1 MRRHALTALAFPLV
15 SALVASALVPSHAA
29 ANASVKV
36 PAPVAGRYVAILHE
50 GVSRCPSVKGWKQS
64 PIFDPLRVNTRIPQR
79 QVPQDKGRNNPTGPK
94 HQVPKDKAPLPSFDF
109 TPFRRF
115 CQYTR
120 KEPPDAKSASL
131 SLKDSAEF
139 LRVDPDYDA
148 LVPQGPLGQD
158 PTVQDALNQTFRAML
173 DLGLPNGKVQPLYFP
188 KDPNSRS
195 VAQVAVIDTADGARD
210 SRRGARHGRAMAEII
225 HEVRCPAREP
235 DCQKHLTFHNAFPR
249 AAVPGSTSE
258 PLGSL
263 GSLAEEIYLAVS
275 SWRWTNAI
283 NQTDAPLILNLSLGW
298 DPGVWNEEATDG
310 ESPAWAPADWDLGPW
325 DIPTN
330 QGDER
335 LRLRQEWPATTQA
348 VHAAL
353 LYASC
358 FDVLVLAAAGNNTR
372 GAEVQTGALAPAK
385 WEKLLA
391 PDKETCMTLFG
402 GAAERTGNDKIK
414 IERKALVYGVRGR
427 MTGVGNSLPNS
438 RKGSTSLQIS
448 PASYVVARVGENC
461 RSKAR
466 GGNNCGFTDPWSG
479 SSVATA
485 IYSGLAATLWSYD
498 RTLTPHQIMK
508 LIHDTGQGTTVLH
521 PDKMSIKF
529 NPVSL
534 LGSKVE
540 TATTEDRATSPD
552 PFKAFNQLCP
562 NGCGYLNPYTDF
574 PQAKEYLWY
583 RPLKAAIEGWIT
595 QQTTMDSAPTSQ
607 VLMNSHVVDGRT
619 HYYPD
624 NGQTPP
630 HAENVSAKPWTRPQP
645 QTPIC
650 SVCVVS
656 DIQQSPTLI
665 LSLNEVDELKQS
677 DKVVLED
684 PVLEFSLPGG
694 FVAVSLGTLE
704 VPPQGLKV
712 PLDRYKIAENGETLG
727 YAIKNSNAVGGT
739 LTIFLKDI
747 ETDEKR
753 ANVSVVQVMQDW
765 EPR

>member
-15 SALVASALVPSHAA
+15 SALVASALLPSHAA
-29 ANASVKV
+29 AKAPVKV

-50 GVSRCPSVKGWKQS
+50 GVKHCPSVKGWKQS
-64 PIFDPLRVNTRIPQR
+64 PIFNPRRVDT
-79 QVPQDKGRNNPTGPK
+79 QDKGRNNPTGPK
-94 HQVPKDKAPLPSFDF
+94 YQVPKDKAPPPSFDY

-115 CQYTR
+115 CQYTLAG
-120 KEPPDAKSASL
+120 KQATPPTHHKS
-131 SLKDSAEF
+131 KVF
-139 LRVDPDYDA
+139 LRVDPDYDV
-148 LVPQGPLGQD
+148 LVPQGALGQE

-173 DLGLPNGKVQPLYFP
+173 DLGLPNGKEQPLYLP

-195 VAQVAVIDTADGARD
+195 VAQVVVIDTARGARD
-210 SRRGARHGRAMAEII
+210 SSLGARHGRAMAEII

-235 DCQKHLTFHNAFPR
+235 DCQKHLSFHNAFPR
-249 AAVPGSTSE
+249 AAVPGGTSE

-263 GSLAEEIYLAVS
+263 GTLAEEVYLAVS
-275 SWRWTNAI
+275 GWRWTNAI

-298 DPGVWNEEATDG
+298 DPGDEKDP
-310 ESPAWAPADWDLGPW
+310 PAWAANWADFPSW
-325 DIPTN
+325 DIPPN
-330 QGDER
+330 LRDEK
-335 LRLRQEWPATTQA
+335 LVLRQDWPATAQA

-358 FDVLVLAAAGNNTR
+358 FDVLVVAAAGNNTR

-391 PDKETCMTLFG
+391 PDKETCRTLFG
-402 GAAERTGNDKIK
+402 GAAERTGNQMIK

-427 MTGVGNSLPNS
+427 MTGVGNALPNS

-461 RSKAR
+461 SSKAR
-466 GGNNCGFTDPWSG
+466 GGNNCRFTDPWSG
-479 SSVATA
+479 SSVAAA

-498 RTLTPHQIMK
+498 RTLTSHQVMK
-508 LIHDTGQGTTVLH
+508 LIHESGQGTTVLH
-521 PDKMSIKF
+521 PDKLSIKF
-529 NPVSL
+529 NPVGL
-534 LGSKVE
+534 LGTKVE
-540 TATTEDRATSPD
+540 TTTTEDRATSPD
-552 PFKAFNQLCP
+552 PFKAFRQLCP
-562 NGCGYLNPYTDF
+562 NGCGYSNPYTEVL
-574 PQAKEYLWY
+574 QANEYRWY
-583 RPLKAAIEGWIT
+583 KPMKDTIENWIT
-595 QQTTMDSAPTSQ
+595 QQTLDSAPISPVTMDS
-607 VLMNSHVVDGRT
+607 HDVDGRT

-656 DIQQSPTLI
+656 DIQQNATLI
-665 LSLNEVDELKQS
+665 LSLNDVPAELKENEM
-677 DKVVLED
+677 VVLD
-684 PVLEFSLPGG
+684 NPVLEFSLPGG
-694 FVAVSLGTLE
+694 FVAVSLGTLK

-712 PLDRYKIAENGETLG
+712 PLDRYKIAEDGTTFG
-727 YAIKNSNAVGGT
+727 DAIKNSNAVGGT

-747 ETDEKR
+747 ETNEKR

>member
-29 ANASVKV
+29 AKAPVKG
-36 PAPVAGRYVAILHE
+36 PAPVAGRYIAILHE

-94 HQVPKDKAPLPSFDF
+94 HQVPKDKAPPPSFDF

-158 PTVQDALNQTFRAML
+158 PTVQDALNRTFRAML
-173 DLGLPNGKVQPLYFP
+173 DLGLPNGKEQPLYSP
-188 KDPNSRS
+188 TDPNSRS

-210 SRRGARHGRAMAEII
+210 SRHARHGLAMAEII

-298 DPGVWNEEATDG
+298 DPGDG
-310 ESPAWAPADWDLGPW
+310 KDPPAWAANWADFPSW
-325 DIPTN
+325 DIPPN
-330 QGDER
+330 LRDEK
-335 LRLRQEWPATTQA
+335 LVLRQDWPATAQA

-391 PDKETCMTLFG
+391 PDKETCKSLFG
-402 GAAERTGNDKIK
+402 GAAERTGNKTVTV
-414 IERKALVYGVRGR
+414 ERKALVYGVRGR
-427 MTGVGNSLPNS
+427 MTGVGNALPNS

-461 RSKAR
+461 SSKAR
-466 GGNNCGFTDPWSG
+466 DGNNCRFTDPWSG

-508 LIHDTGQGTTVLH
+508 LIHESGEGTTVLH
-521 PDKMSIKF
+521 PGKMSIKF

-552 PFKAFNQLCP
+552 PFNAFERLCP
-562 NGCGYLNPYTDF
+562 NGCGYNPYTEV
-574 PQAKEYLWY
+574 PQANYLWY
-583 RPLKAAIEGWIT
+583 RPMKATIEEWIT
-595 QQTTMDSAPTSQ
+595 RQTTMDSAPTSQ

-619 HYYPD
+619 HYYYPD

-656 DIQQSPTLI
+656 DIQQKPTLI
-665 LSLNEVDELKQS
+665 LSLNDVPAELKENEM
-677 DKVVLED
+677 VVLEN

-694 FVAVSLGTLE
+694 FVAVSLGTLK

-712 PLDRYKIAENGETLG
+712 PLDRYKIAEGATFG
-727 YAIKNSNAVGGT
+727 DAIKNSNAVGGT

-747 ETDEKR
+747 ETNETR